1 MMEKLTIV
9 AGLVIIVCS
18 FIYVLRSKN
27 ALLENLLKK
36 SKEEYEKRE
45 AIKEKAFQVV
55 DGQVDAF
62 DALKDGVT
70 DTASKLKPNK
80 DNSADD
86 NKTIEE

>member
-70 DTASKLKPNK
+70 DTASKLKSNK
-80 DNSADD
+80 DNNDD
-86 NKTIEE
+86 SSKTIEE